1 MKKKELLK
9 KFIVK
14 THVLHKKY
22 VNTLFKRVLFNFGF
36 MCLIAMEYAI
46 TIKLSLPYLYLFRLL
61 KIFIALTCIIPSI
74 LIYTSPSFEYDWA
87 ILEKKYG

>member
-22 VNTLFKRVLFNFGF
+22 VNTFLKRILFNFGF
-36 MCLIAMEYAI
+36 MCLVVIEYTIAM
-46 TIKLSLPYLYLFRLL
+46 KLSLPYLYLFRL
-61 KIFIALTCIIPSI
+61 FEDF
-74 LIYTSPSFEYDWA
+74 YSPYMHSS
-87 ILEKKYG
+87 